1 MLGLAGSRDGSPVS
15 IALLMGIPIMKNP
28 YAPAF
33 WCVFFALVLLSAAYF
48 YGVMLSHQLDKA
60 MVFLDSA
67 CALIAALSI
76 GVVAWASW
84 QGVRIKRRVLEQG
97 KTRVAIWDTKVALR
111 RVETVFDRYFWGSYW
126 QPGRTFQEV
135 MGELTGTPLEKSLEA
150 LKQQCVLLDRQVAD
164 GRHWLNN
171 ARELSDVATAMARER
186 YQLDFYDPKADTP
199 GNALIH
205 REFEV
210 LVYTW
215 TARLKSFDHQLDE
228 IDTEYS

>member
-1 MLGLAGSRDGSPVS
+1 
-15 IALLMGIPIMKNP
+15 MKNP
-28 YAPAF
+28 YAPGF
-33 WCVFFALVLLSAAYF
+33 WCAVAALVLLSATYF
-48 YGVMLSHQLDKA
+48 YGIMLAHQIDKA

-67 CALIAALSI
+67 SALIAVLAI
-76 GVVAWASW
+76 VVVAWASV
-84 QGVRIKRRVLEQG
+84 QTRQIQQRQIDKGQ
-97 KTRVAIWDTKVALR
+97 TRVMIWDTKVALR

-150 LKQQCVLLDRQVAD
+150 LKKQCVLLDQQVAD

-171 ARELSDVATAMARER
+171 ARELSDVATQMARER
-186 YQLDFYDPKADTP
+186 YQLDFCDPKADTP
-199 GNALIH
+199 SNTVIH

-228 IDTEYS
+228 VELEYS

>member
-1 MLGLAGSRDGSPVS
+1 
-15 IALLMGIPIMKNP
+15 MKNP
-28 YAPAF
+28 YAPGF
-33 WCVFFALVLLSAAYF
+33 WCAITAVVLLSATYF
-48 YGVMLSHQLDKA
+48 YGIMLAQQIDKA
-60 MVFLDSA
+60 LLFLDSVI
-67 CALIAALSI
+67 ALIAVLSI
-76 GVVAWASW
+76 VVVAWASL
-84 QGVRIKRRVLEQG
+84 QGQRIKKKQLEQG
-97 KTRVAIWDTKVALR
+97 KTLVLIWDTKVALR

-150 LKQQCVLLDRQVAD
+150 LKQQCLVLDKQIAH

-186 YQLDFYDPKADTP
+186 YQLDFCDPRSESPAGTVINRD
-199 GNALIH
+199 
-205 REFEV
+205 FEV

-228 IDTEYS
+228 IEVQYS